1 MYRASLKIE
10 VEIDG
15 QVLAERAFCQEDQN
29 LDELKDMFLTTVF
42 HRGEGVCESTFETAE
57 VEDEKRIEAE
67 EKKKSKKK
75 KKATK
80 KKKAAK
86 QNAKEP
92 DDNDGED
99 ASSSEDT

>member
-10 VEIDG
+10 VEVDG
-15 QVLAERAFCQEDQN
+15 QVLAERTFCQEDQN

-75 KKATK
+75 KKAM

-92 DDNDGED
+92 GENDGGD